1 MLASYLYTQLVLF
14 GRKLCLVTTVL
25 EYKSL
30 RLHSPVSYAALLLN
44 EGWPSSAH
52 ENIAQALVVFGRTF

>member
-44 EGWPSSAH
+44 EG
-52 ENIAQALVVFGRTF
+52 